1 MARYS
6 WPYRIL
12 TVGGSGSRKT
22 NTLINLRNNE
32 HDTDKIYLYTKGPYE
47 VKYQLLINER
57 ESTGL

>member
-12 TVGGSGSRKT
+12 TAGDSRSREK
-22 NTLINLRNNE
+22 NTLLNLRNNE

>member
-6 WPYRIL
+6 WPNRIL
-12 TVGGSGSRKT
+12 TVGGSGSRET
-22 NTLINLRNNE
+22 NTLLNLINNE
-32 HDTDKIYLYTKGPYE
+32 QNTDKIYLYTKGPYE